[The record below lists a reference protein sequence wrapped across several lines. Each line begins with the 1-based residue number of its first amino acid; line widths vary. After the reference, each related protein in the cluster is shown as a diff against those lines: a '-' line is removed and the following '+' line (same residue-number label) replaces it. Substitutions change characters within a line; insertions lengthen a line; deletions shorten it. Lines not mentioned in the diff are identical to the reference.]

1 MVDHHVRHD
10 AEGGSGS
17 GSGARA
23 PPSEAEKGVVDG
35 DFVLIQRE
43 DAVEAIAAFV
53 VEFLARHPRAANL
66 SPAELSALLATAL
79 ATIRQVGRHVYLRNW
94 PVFATIRQVAIGRQA
109 YLGRG

>member
-79 ATIRQVGRHVYLRNW
+79 ATIRQVQLGAMHICLWAPCW
-94 PVFATIRQVAIGRQA
+94 PPYDRRARAM
-109 YLGRG
+109 Y